1 MTTIENALALHMV
14 RENFGGIAET
24 IAGLLITKHSYPF
37 QLIADDLKIER
48 KKVSFVILNSVFF
61 FIIYF

>member
-1 MTTIENALALHMV
+1 MTTIENALALHIV
-14 RENFGGIAET
+14 KENFGELAET

-48 KKVSFVILNSVFF
+48 KKVCFVILN
-61 FIIYF
+61 